1 MPSGKLGPELRQPLN
16 IPPCCSQWWRRQWVE
31 EFFPPVSLGDPT
43 LDMLLRQ
50 FGLQVGRR

>member
-16 IPPCCSQWWRRQWVE
+16 VPPCCSQWWRRQWVE

>member
-1 MPSGKLGPELRQPLN
+1 MPSGVLGSGLRRPLN
-16 IPPCCSQWWRRQWVE
+16 TLSCCSLWWRRQWVE

-50 FGLQVGRR
+50 FGLQVGRC